1 MTKPGKKTEKDKKAR
16 ILIVEDEV
24 VVAEDIKKRLL
35 DLGYE
40 VASIEHTGHGA
51 IEAAEKTNP
60 DLVLM
65 DIMLKGNMDGIK
77 AAGVIKDRLK
87 LPVIFLTAFSDDE
100 TLSRAKI
107 TEPYGYLLKPFEERE
122 LHSTIEMAFYK
133 HKADSEIKVL
143 QGLIPICASCKKI
156 RDDKDFWHQIET
168 YIAGHS
174 EAEFT
179 HGYCPRCAADIV
191 EDAGR
196 KSRPR
201 EEED

>member
-1 MTKPGKKTEKDKKAR
+1 MTKPGKKTEADKKAR

-24 VVAEDIKKRLL
+24 VVAEDIKKRLE

-40 VASIEHTGHGA
+40 VAGIEHTGLGA
-51 IEAAEKTNP
+51 VEAAEKTNP

-65 DIMLKGNMDGIK
+65 DIMLKGDMDGIVT
-77 AAGVIKDRLK
+77 AGVIKDRLK
-87 LPVIFLTAFSDDE
+87 VPVIYLTAFSDNE

-122 LHSTIEMAFYK
+122 LHSTIEIALYK
-133 HKADSEIKVL
+133 HKADQEIKVL
-143 QGLIPICASCKKI
+143 QGLIPICSSCKKI
-156 RDDKDFWHQIET
+156 RDDKDYWHRIET
-168 YIAGHS
+168 YIEGHS

-179 HGYCPRCAADIV
+179 HGYCPRCAADLI

-196 KSRPR
+196 KARPR